1 MCGKQYCPQN
11 RRRTQRHKGVPGEL
25 SAFGVLLVYLVR
37 KYPEEAE
44 TGCGVLMELSCCHRG
59 HRVGQLNPGM
69 FLERAQ
75 VSVVL
80 PLNSYA
86 VNHQLV
92 PNMGALVIWFFIYF
106 LRPSPQI

>member
-1 MCGKQYCPQN
+1 
-11 RRRTQRHKGVPGEL
+11 
-25 SAFGVLLVYLVR
+25 
-37 KYPEEAE
+37 
-44 TGCGVLMELSCCHRG
+44 
-59 HRVGQLNPGM
+59 M

-92 PNMGALVIWFFIYF
+92 PNMGALVIWFFIHF
-106 LRPSPQI
+106 FEATTPNLSQETDPLCFHSVPLDLRLMFAQ